1 MTPLSK
7 ETILEA
13 LQSVQDPDLNK
24 NIVEL
29 GFVKDLAVCDGSI
42 RFTLELTT
50 PACPVKEQLKE
61 QAQQAVLA
69 LEGAESVNINMTAQ
83 VRTTL
88 PEGNQLGG
96 EVRNVIAITSGKG
109 GVGKTTCAV
118 NIAAALAADGA
129 KVGIL
134 DADVY
139 GPNVPVMLG
148 LKGHPEGDGS
158 GRIVPLNAHGIK
170 AMSVGFLVEDGQ
182 PVMWRGPMLHKA
194 LEKFLREVDWGELD
208 YLLVDMPPGTG
219 DAQISLA
226 QLVPMTGAVVVTLP
240 QEVSLV
246 DVRRAIGMCEKVR
259 VDVLGV
265 VENMAGEIF
274 GEGGGART
282 ASDFSVP
289 FLGSI
294 PMEANMR
301 EGGDAGI
308 PSVTKDPNSPSSKAF
323 QMIAR
328 QLAAEVSKLPAQS
341 LPTLEV

>member
-1 MTPLSK
+1 MTPPSK

-50 PACPVKEQLKE
+50 PACPVKEQLKG
-61 QAQQAVLA
+61 QAQQDVFA

-88 PEGNQLGG
+88 PEGNQRGG

-139 GPNVPVMLG
+139 GPNVPVML
-148 LKGHPEGDGS
+148 L
-158 GRIVPLNAHGIK
+158 
-170 AMSVGFLVEDGQ
+170 
-182 PVMWRGPMLHKA
+182 
-194 LEKFLREVDWGELD
+194 
-208 YLLVDMPPGTG
+208 
-219 DAQISLA
+219 SL
-226 QLVPMTGAVVVTLP
+226 
-240 QEVSLV
+240 
-246 DVRRAIGMCEKVR
+246 IH
-259 VDVLGV
+259 
-265 VENMAGEIF
+265 I
-274 GEGGGART
+274 
-282 ASDFSVP
+282 
-289 FLGSI
+289 
-294 PMEANMR
+294 
-301 EGGDAGI
+301 
-308 PSVTKDPNSPSSKAF
+308 
-323 QMIAR
+323 
-328 QLAAEVSKLPAQS
+328 
-341 LPTLEV
+341 